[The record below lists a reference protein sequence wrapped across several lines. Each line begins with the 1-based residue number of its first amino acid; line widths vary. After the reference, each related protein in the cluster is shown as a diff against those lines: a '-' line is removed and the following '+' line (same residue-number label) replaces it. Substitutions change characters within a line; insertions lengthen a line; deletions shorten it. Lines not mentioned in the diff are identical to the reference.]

1 MSIGR
6 GRQVKDYIV
15 IATLAPEAISLGAE
29 NKEEAIAKA
38 RAIIAEQYGESVAND
53 ATYQL
58 EGEGK

>member
-6 GRQVKDYIV
+6 GRQVSDYIV
-15 IATLAPEAISLGAE
+15 VATLAPEAISLGAD

-38 RAIIAEQYGESVAND
+38 RAIITEQYGESVAND